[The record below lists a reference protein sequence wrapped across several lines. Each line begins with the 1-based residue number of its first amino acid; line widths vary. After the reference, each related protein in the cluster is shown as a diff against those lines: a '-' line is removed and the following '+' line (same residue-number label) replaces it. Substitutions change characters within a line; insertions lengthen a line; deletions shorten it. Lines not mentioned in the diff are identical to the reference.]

1 MTVSLQTQWA
11 RLEKE
16 AREGGGP
23 GESTVQAC
31 QFASS
36 WSSVMGTCGPSLWNL
51 GSCLLQEQGGR
62 WLQQSHIILLKAR
75 VEWRPFTTS
84 TLSESCMSMSLSLN
98 LTGLNLLICKV
109 ETATLTC
116 WDLLRIQ

>member
-23 GESTVQAC
+23 GESTAQAC

-36 WSSVMGTCGPSLWNL
+36 RSSVMGMCGSSLCDL

-62 WLQQSHIILLKAR
+62 WLQQSHIILLKAC
-75 VEWRPFTTS
+75 VEWRS
-84 TLSESCMSMSLSLN
+84 IHYINS
-98 LTGLNLLICKV
+98 
-109 ETATLTC
+109 
-116 WDLLRIQ
+116 D